1 MNVSTKW
8 LSTYVDLSGVTPQQL
23 AERLTLAG
31 LEVEGVEPIAHGTD
45 LVIGEVLTCEPMP
58 QSDHLSLTTVNT
70 GSNVLPIVC
79 GAPNVAAGQRVIVAQ
94 NGSVLPQI
102 TIKKTS
108 IKGHESNGMICSL
121 LELGVDAKYL
131 SDDQKSGIE
140 VLGPDAPIGG
150 DPLAYLGLDDTIL
163 DVKLTP
169 NRSDCNA
176 LWSLA
181 LEVGALLDRPVH
193 LPEAIR
199 FTEKKS
205 TLEVGSETS
214 KCPVFIG
221 KVIGQLSVGPSP
233 MWLKRALN
241 AVGIKSINNVVD
253 ISNYVMIETGQPL
266 HFYDA
271 SKLAKMEITVKDHL
285 RGIVKTLDESEIHL
299 HHDDI
304 VITCNGHPI
313 GLAGIMGGDDS
324 KIDESTTAIV
334 IEAAQFSPA
343 QIRHTSRRVNLMTE
357 ASLRFQ
363 KGLDPMA
370 AAKAVERS
378 TALLV
383 ELAKA
388 TALEETVV
396 YGQPDASNI
405 HVSVTA
411 EHVRT
416 LLGTPVST
424 ATILDIFT
432 RLRFNPVQT
441 NDGIDCTIPSYRLD
455 IRVAQDLIEEVG
467 RFVGYGDLKGTL
479 PVMPMTVGG
488 YDARQTLRNRIR
500 SLCVGF
506 GMHEVITYTLVHHTK
521 TQQGVHPI
529 PDPQPLISPLSDE
542 RQYIRNSL
550 LPSVL
555 ESVAYNQAHKQSDF
569 QLFEVS
575 ALTHPKTNEER
586 VVLIQAGKQSLS
598 RWQQEERAYDFYS
611 LKGVVEVMLEELGFS
626 SQRLHWIPV
635 SDHPFFHPTQSV
647 KVVLD
652 HTELGILGKQ
662 HPLAAKALGMEP
674 VLMAELNLEPLLKAK
689 TAKIKFTAIN
699 KSPVVVRD
707 LALLVDRHVTG
718 DQIESTIAEAAK
730 NVLLG
735 IEIFDVYTGDR
746 IDADKQSVALT
757 LRLQGEQTL
766 TDVEI
771 AQTMSAITEALQR
784 KLNAILRG

>member
-8 LSTYVDLSGVTPQQL
+8 LSTYVDLSGIPPQQL

-31 LEVEGVEPIAHGTD
+31 LEVEGLEPIAHGTR
-45 LVIGEVLTCEPMP
+45 LVIGEVLTCKPMTD
-58 QSDHLSLTTVNT
+58 SDHLSVTTVNI
-70 GSNVLPIVC
+70 GSEVLSIVC

-102 TIKKTS
+102 TIKKTT

-140 VLGPDAPIGG
+140 VLGPDAAVGA
-150 DPLAYLGLDDTIL
+150 DPLAYLGLDDAIL
-163 DVKLTP
+163 DLKLTP

-181 LEVGALLDRPVH
+181 LEVGALLNRPVN
-193 LPEAIR
+193 LPKPVVHP
-199 FTEKKS
+199 EKPS
-205 TLEVGSETS
+205 SLVVGSETPN
-214 KCPVFIG
+214 CPVFIG
-221 KVIGQLSVGPSP
+221 KVIGKVTVGPSP
-233 MWLKRALN
+233 VWLKRALN

-271 SKLAKMEITVKDHL
+271 SKLAKLEIIVKDHL
-285 RGIVKTLDESEIHL
+285 RGIVKTLDESEIRL

-304 VITCNGHPI
+304 VITCDGHAI

-324 KIDESTTAIV
+324 KIDESTTAIA

-383 ELAKA
+383 ELANA
-388 TALEETVV
+388 CDLEETVV
-396 YGQPDASNI
+396 YGQPDPAPKQ
-405 HVSVTA
+405 VSVTPQ
-411 EHVRT
+411 HVSA
-416 LLGTPVST
+416 LLGTPVSLET
-424 ATILDIFT
+424 MLDIFT
-432 RLRFNPVQT
+432 RLHFEPVF
-441 NDGIDCTIPSYRLD
+441 DGETIVCTIPSTRLD
-455 IRVAQDLIEEVG
+455 ITVAQDLIEEVG
-467 RFVGYGDLKGTL
+467 RFVGYADLKGTL

-488 YDARQTLRNRIR
+488 YDERQTLRNRIR

-506 GMHEVITYTLVHHTK
+506 GMHEIITYTLVHAEK
-521 TQQGVHPI
+521 TMDGVHPI
-529 PDPQPLISPLSDE
+529 DHPDSLISPLSDE

-555 ESVAYNQAHKQSDF
+555 ETVAYNQAHKQADF
-569 QLFEVS
+569 QLFELS
-575 ALTHPKTNEER
+575 ALTHTRINEER
-586 VVLIQAGKQSLS
+586 VVLIQAGKQTLN
-598 RWQQEERAYDFYS
+598 RWQHTDRSYDFYS
-611 LKGVVEVMLEELGFS
+611 LKGLVEVILDELGFS
-626 SQRLHWIPV
+626 PQRISWVPIA
-635 SDHPFFHPTQSV
+635 DHAFFHPTQSV

-652 HTELGILGKQ
+652 RTDLGILGKQ

-674 VLMAELNLEPLLKAK
+674 VFMAELNLEPLLKAK
-689 TAKIKFTAIN
+689 TAKIKYTAIN
-699 KSPVVVRD
+699 KAPVVVRD
-707 LALLVDRHVTG
+707 LALVVERSVTAS
-718 DQIESTIAEAAK
+718 QIEKTIADAAK
-730 NVLLG
+730 SHLLSV
-735 IEIFDVYTGDR
+735 EVFDVYTGDR
-746 IDADKQSVALT
+746 IDAGKQSVALT
-757 LRLQGEQTL
+757 LRLQGEMTL
-766 TDVEI
+766 TDAEI
-771 AQTMSAITEALQR
+771 AQTMSAITEALEH
-784 KLNAILRG
+784 KLNAALRG